1 MNRRGLN
8 RRVRPSVRRV
18 PFDVP
23 FRHGPVP
30 AFVAAAGVVF
40 FAADVAYR
48 AVDEDANLA
57 LAPGDRLELSQ
68 TFPDGVRLG
77 ARGGHLR
84 LASRVELLLL
94 REKVLDDDVGGVPHG
109 SFVHGVHLVSLLV
122 HLRVEHLHLIV
133 EVLVLALQ
141 LLEPALEHGLLGE
154 EVLHL
159 LRELLVLVAAV
170 GGGWGSERG
179 DVALDGGRGELA
191 ELGLRAVLLRHLAL
205 LHADDAD
212 EGSVLRARG
221 GGTGYR
227 QGLERRRIVGAK
239 KKRWTGPGRRGK
251 RAPAGG
257 SPASSPRST
266 A

>member
-1 MNRRGLN
+1 MG
-8 RRVRPSVRRV
+8 RRVRLSLVRFTFV
-18 PFDVP
+18 
-23 FRHGPVP
+23 
-30 AFVAAAGVVF
+30 VAAGAD
-40 FAADVAYR
+40 DVAYR

-57 LAPGDRLELSQ
+57 LAPGVRLELSQ

-84 LASRVELLLL
+84 LSSRVELLLL
-94 REKVLDDDVGGVPHG
+94 REKVLDDDIRGVPHG
-109 SFVHGVHLVSLLV
+109 SFVRRVHLVSLLV
-122 HLRVEHLHLIV
+122 HLRVEHLHLVV
-133 EVLVLALQ
+133 EVRVLALQ

-179 DVALDGGRGELA
+179 DVALDGGRRELA

-205 LHADDAD
+205 LHADHAD

-221 GGTGYR
+221 GGTGHR

-251 RAPAGG
+251 RAPAAG